1 MISIRAT
8 IGKPCPRRS
17 QQDKIGH
24 QEQRPAD
31 ASSVIV
37 TINTIGG
44 SIITNNSQE
53 PATGGGGSDD
63 DDDDNSDEHQLEE
76 TGSDLDSQSV

>member
-1 MISIRAT
+1 MDIKNRGS
-8 IGKPCPRRS
+8 
-17 QQDKIGH
+17 
-24 QEQRPAD
+24 AD

-44 SIITNNSQE
+44 SIVTNNSQE
-53 PATGGGGSDD
+53 PATGGGS
-63 DDDDNSDEHQLEE
+63 DDDNSDEHQLEE

>member
-1 MISIRAT
+1 LDIKNRGS
-8 IGKPCPRRS
+8 
-17 QQDKIGH
+17 
-24 QEQRPAD
+24 AD

-63 DDDDNSDEHQLEE
+63 DDNSDEHQLEE

>member
-1 MISIRAT
+1 LNIKNRGS
-8 IGKPCPRRS
+8 
-17 QQDKIGH
+17 
-24 QEQRPAD
+24 AD

-63 DDDDNSDEHQLEE
+63 DDNSDEHQLEE

>member
-1 MISIRAT
+1 MDIKNRGS
-8 IGKPCPRRS
+8 
-17 QQDKIGH
+17 
-24 QEQRPAD
+24 AD

-37 TINTIGG
+37 TINAIGG

-63 DDDDNSDEHQLEE
+63 DDNSDEHQLEE

>member
-1 MISIRAT
+1 LDIKNRGS
-8 IGKPCPRRS
+8 
-17 QQDKIGH
+17 
-24 QEQRPAD
+24 AD

-63 DDDDNSDEHQLEE
+63 DDDNNDKHQLEE

>member
-1 MISIRAT
+1 LDIKNRGS
-8 IGKPCPRRS
+8 
-17 QQDKIGH
+17 
-24 QEQRPAD
+24 AD

-37 TINTIGG
+37 TINTIGD
-44 SIITNNSQE
+44 SITTNNSQE
-53 PATGGGGSDD
+53 PATGGGGS

>member
-1 MISIRAT
+1 M
-8 IGKPCPRRS
+8 IGKPCSRAKPTRY
-17 QQDKIGH
+17 KIGH

-63 DDDDNSDEHQLEE
+63 DDNNDEHQLEE
-76 TGSDLDSQSV
+76 RVQT

>member
-1 MISIRAT
+1 LDIKNRGS
-8 IGKPCPRRS
+8 
-17 QQDKIGH
+17 
-24 QEQRPAD
+24 AD

-63 DDDDNSDEHQLEE
+63 GDNSDEHQLEE

>member
-1 MISIRAT
+1 MDIKNRGS
-8 IGKPCPRRS
+8 
-17 QQDKIGH
+17 
-24 QEQRPAD
+24 AD

-63 DDDDNSDEHQLEE
+63 DDNSDEHQLEE
-76 TGSDLDSQSV
+76 TGSELDSQSV

>member
-1 MISIRAT
+1 MNIKNRGS
-8 IGKPCPRRS
+8 
-17 QQDKIGH
+17 
-24 QEQRPAD
+24 AD

-63 DDDDNSDEHQLEE
+63 DDNSDEHQLEE

>member
-1 MISIRAT
+1 MDIKNRGS
-8 IGKPCPRRS
+8 
-17 QQDKIGH
+17 
-24 QEQRPAD
+24 AD

-63 DDDDNSDEHQLEE
+63 DDDNSDEHQLEE

>member
-1 MISIRAT
+1 MISIRAM

-17 QQDKIGH
+17 QRDKIEH

-63 DDDDNSDEHQLEE
+63 DDNSDEHQLEE

>member
-1 MISIRAT
+1 MDIKNRGS
-8 IGKPCPRRS
+8 
-17 QQDKIGH
+17 
-24 QEQRPAD
+24 AD

-63 DDDDNSDEHQLEE
+63 DDNSDEHQLEE

>member
-1 MISIRAT
+1 LDIKNRGS
-8 IGKPCPRRS
+8 
-17 QQDKIGH
+17 
-24 QEQRPAD
+24 AD

-63 DDDDNSDEHQLEE
+63 DDNNDKHQLEE